1 MSIINL
7 VPDDY
12 LILRMRRR
20 ITRISLILLAI
31 VMSAIMCAY
40 AVSRRTSSSTRQV
53 MKQLDVA
60 YDEAGKL
67 ITQMQQL
74 QSRQAQ
80 LVQQAKQATA
90 LLERVPRS
98 EVLRAISQACP
109 MEASLRTIRLETRRG
124 ESSKPQAKPDS
135 KTKTKTK
142 FQTVAEQKAA
152 PGGAGTVEI
161 WITGFAGADVEVAKF
176 IANLARNQMM
186 SQVDLIYSEQKEY
199 RDLQIRE
206 FQIRLEL
213 RPPTDDPCANKAA
226 VADAAAGGRA

>member
-1 MSIINL
+1 
-7 VPDDY
+7 
-12 LILRMRRR
+12 
-20 ITRISLILLAI
+20 
-31 VMSAIMCAY
+31 
-40 AVSRRTSSSTRQV
+40 

-67 ITQMQQL
+67 IMQMQQL
-74 QSRQAQ
+74 QSQQAQ
-80 LVQQAKQATA
+80 LVQQAKQATT

-142 FQTVAEQKAA
+142 TKFQTVAEQKNA
-152 PGGAGTVEI
+152 PGGPGTVEI

-213 RPPTDDPCANKAA
+213 RPPTDDPCVNKAG
-226 VADAAAGGRA
+226 VADAVAGGRA